1 VEGYGSLVTYDE
13 MVSAVTH
20 HVAGSLFRD
29 VSGGV
34 VSAGDVDTVV
44 GVLQGLRQNMVD
56 GVLVNS
62 VVEDVVNTLFKVF
75 PKPSGLSYAAYHELC
90 VLVGK
95 NILVDSGFSTVC

>member
-1 VEGYGSLVTYDE
+1 MTYDE

-44 GVLQGLRQNMVD
+44 GVIVGLRQNMVD

-62 VVEDVVNTLFKVF
+62 VVEDVVNTLFRVF
-75 PKPSGLSYAAYHELC
+75 PKPSGLSYGAYHVLC

-95 NILVDSGFSTVC
+95 NILVDSGFII